1 MERRL
6 YFIVGDLAANGLVGA
21 ATGLAVVGLIGE
33 GHFMPAAMVVG
44 MLLGMGIATLV
55 IPVFGPLF
63 GLMEV
68 QLPAML
74 TGMLVGM
81 SIGMTASAR
90 AVDATAA
97 GMTGALIGV
106 GTWVAVS
113 LFDTRLRAKGGA
125 WTS

>member
-21 ATGLAVVGLIGE
+21 VTGLSAAGLVGE
-33 GHFMPAAMVVG
+33 SHFMPVAMVVG
-44 MLLGMGIATLV
+44 MLLGIGIATVV

-68 QLPAML
+68 QVPAML

-81 SIGMTASAR
+81 SIGMTASVR

-97 GMTGALIGV
+97 GMAGALIGI
-106 GTWVAVS
+106 GTWLAIV
-113 LFDTRLRAKGGA
+113 LFDARLRARSDA
-125 WTS
+125 WMS